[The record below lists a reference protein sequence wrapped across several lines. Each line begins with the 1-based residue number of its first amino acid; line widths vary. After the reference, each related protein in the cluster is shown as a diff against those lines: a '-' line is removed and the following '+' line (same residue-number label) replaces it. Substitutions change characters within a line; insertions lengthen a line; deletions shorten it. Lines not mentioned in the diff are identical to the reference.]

1 MVSEKLPMLYA
12 IGTHL
17 AEYKARASVDSSDST
32 NLLHQDEYARKY
44 GFSSGIVSGVSIYS
58 YMSRSLVEF
67 LGVDW
72 LERGS
77 AEVRF
82 IHPVY
87 DGDEIRVS
95 GCLASVTEEG
105 TLCIDYQA
113 TNSHGI
119 ACAEGTA
126 ALPVSRQTPEPL
138 AGNYAA
144 GRRKMHRPITIET
157 LKVGEELTPIKSPFT
172 WNIHWEYCQKVIR
185 DHHPVYHRL
194 MHPGWLLS
202 QASLILAA
210 NYAMPPWI
218 HVSSSVQNYQALSAE
233 GEVETRGRVE
243 NKYEEKGAHYVVLD
257 LGVFSQDR
265 CLSAIH
271 HTAIF
276 RIAPEA
282 A

>member
-1 MVSEKLPMLYA
+1 MLYA
-12 IGTHL
+12 MGTHL
-17 AEYKARASVDSSDST
+17 PEYRARASVNPSDHT
-32 NLLHQDEYARKY
+32 NPLYHDEYAHKY
-44 GFSSGIVSGVSIYS
+44 GFSSGLVSGIFTYS
-58 YMSRSLVEF
+58 CMSRSLIEF
-67 LGVDW
+67 LGMDW

-82 IHPVY
+82 MHPLY
-87 DGDEIRVS
+87 DGDEIRVT
-95 GCLASVTEEG
+95 GCLTSVANEG

-113 TNSHGI
+113 TNNHGI

-126 ALPVSRQTPEPL
+126 RLPVSPQTPEPR
-138 AGNYAA
+138 AADYAA
-144 GRRKMHRPITIET
+144 GRRKMHRPIALDT

-172 WNIHWEYCQKVIR
+172 WNIQWEYCQKIIR
-185 DHHPVYHRL
+185 DHHPLYGQV

-202 QASLILAA
+202 QANLILAA
-210 NYAMPPWI
+210 NYSLPPWI
-218 HVSSSVQNYQALSAE
+218 HVSSTVRNYHALSDE

-243 NKYEEKGAHYVVLD
+243 SKYEEKGAHYLVLE
-257 LGVFSQDR
+257 LGVFSEDR
-265 CLSAIH
+265 CLSTIH